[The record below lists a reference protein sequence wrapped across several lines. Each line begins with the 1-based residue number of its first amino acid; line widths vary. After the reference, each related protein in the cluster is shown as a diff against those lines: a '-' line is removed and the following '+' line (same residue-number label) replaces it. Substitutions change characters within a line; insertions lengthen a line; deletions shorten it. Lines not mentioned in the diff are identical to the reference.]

1 MDVRLERVKD
11 LLNHENFLNN
21 YYLLHSFVLMK
32 KKYIIL
38 VPVLVVMASLLGSCS
53 KGLDQNT
60 GETEILKWKDGKSS
74 AVSLTYDD
82 GSINQFRVAL
92 PLMEEQGFPGTF
104 FINTGRIPG
113 SEFKA
118 RFIGRPV
125 EEIIE
130 ETAEVPT
137 NLDNLFERASAVGYL
152 GYRGLMD
159 YHTRAGSSVD
169 AGNMERACEII
180 DEAYAKVRAGNVQKR
195 QTDDGYFGEDH
206 ITWDEIRE
214 FASRGYEFAS
224 HTISHPRL
232 AILDE
237 VNMLWELE
245 KCKEDILRQLGSEHT
260 FSCECPYGT
269 ENERVM
275 DYALAIYPATRNR
288 MPEEYLAELNRGS
301 RVHPSEPDKPYVQWQ
316 RGPKTATPLHLM
328 NSWIDTCLVNNDIW
342 LVLGFHGVDAV
353 GWEAIPGDTLDT
365 FFSYIK
371 ANEEELWVAT
381 FQDVTK
387 YMRERM
393 SSTVKSSRD
402 RDQIQ
407 VNLSQNLDQSLYN
420 LPLTL
425 KTEIPDRWKEISVT
439 QNGMDLDYE
448 IISEKQGRSVMY
460 SALPGEKPVI
470 IKSVM

>member
-1 MDVRLERVKD
+1 MKERYLI
-11 LLNHENFLNN
+11 LL
-21 YYLLHSFVLMK
+21 
-32 KKYIIL
+32 
-38 VPVLVVMASLLGSCS
+38 PVLVVMTSFLNSCS
-53 KGLDQNT
+53 PDPNQNI
-60 GETEILKWKDGKSS
+60 GRTEILKWKDGKMS

-82 GSINQFRVAL
+82 GSINQFKVAL
-92 PLMEEQGFPGTF
+92 PLMEEKGFPGTF
-104 FINTGRIPG
+104 FINTGQIPG

-118 RFIGRPV
+118 RFIGRLF
-125 EEIIE
+125 EEIIK
-130 ETAEVPT
+130 ETAVVPT
-137 NLDNLFERASAVGYL
+137 NLDNLFERGSAVGYL
-152 GYRGLMD
+152 GYRRLMD
-159 YHTRAGSSVD
+159 YHTRAGASVD

-195 QTDDGYFGEDH
+195 QIDNSYSGEGR

-214 FASRGYEFAS
+214 FASRGHEFAS

-245 KCKEDILRQLGSEHT
+245 KCKEDILRQLGPEHT

-275 DYALAIYPATRNR
+275 EYALEIYPATRNR
-288 MPEEYLAELNRGS
+288 MPEDYLAELNRGS
-301 RVHPSEPDKPYVQWQ
+301 RVHPSLAEEPYVQWQ

-328 NSWIDTCLVNNDIW
+328 NSWIDTCLVNNNIW
-342 LVLGFHGVDAV
+342 LVLVFHGVEGI
-353 GWEAIPGDTLDT
+353 GWEAIPGDTINS

-393 SSTVKSSRD
+393 NSTVKSSRD
-402 RDQIQ
+402 REQIQ
-407 VNLSQNLDQSLYN
+407 VHLSHNLDPGLYD
-420 LPLTL
+420 LALTM
-425 KTEIPDRWKEISVT
+425 KTYIPESWKEISVT
-439 QNGMDLDYE
+439 QDGLDLDYE
-448 IISEKQGRSVMY
+448 IISAEQGKFVMC
-460 SALPGEKPVI
+460 SALPGVNPVI
-470 IKSVM
+470 IASVK

>member
-1 MDVRLERVKD
+1 MKERYLK
-11 LLNHENFLNN
+11 LL
-21 YYLLHSFVLMK
+21 
-32 KKYIIL
+32 
-38 VPVLVVMASLLGSCS
+38 PVLVIMTSLWSSCS
-53 KGLDQNT
+53 LNPNQNN
-60 GETEILKWKDGKSS
+60 GRTEILKWKDGKMS

-92 PLMEEQGFPGTF
+92 PLMDEKGFPGTF
-104 FINTGRIPG
+104 FINTGQIPG

-118 RFIGRPV
+118 RFIGRPF
-125 EEIIE
+125 EEIIA
-130 ETAEVPT
+130 ETAVVPT

-159 YHTRAGSSVD
+159 YHTRAGASVD
-169 AGNMERACEII
+169 AGNMETAYVII
-180 DEAYAKVRAGNVQKR
+180 DEAYAMVRAGNVQKR
-195 QTDDGYFGEDH
+195 QIDNSYSGDGL

-214 FASRGYEFAS
+214 FASRGHEFAS

-245 KCKEDILRQLGSEHT
+245 KCKEDIHRQLGPEHT

-275 DYALAIYPATRNR
+275 KYALEIYPATRNR
-288 MPEEYLAELNRGS
+288 MPEDYLAELNRGS
-301 RVHPSEPDKPYVQWQ
+301 RVHPSVASEPYVQWQ

-328 NSWIDTCLVNNDIW
+328 KSWIDTCLVNNNIW
-342 LVLGFHGVDAV
+342 LVLVFHGVEGI
-353 GWEAIPGDTLDT
+353 GWEAIPGDTLNS

-371 ANEEELWVAT
+371 ANEDKLWIAT

-393 SSTVKSSRD
+393 NSAVKSSRD
-402 RDQIQ
+402 REQIR
-407 VNLSQNLDQSLYN
+407 VHISHNLDPGLYN
-420 LPLTL
+420 LALTM
-425 KTEIPDRWKEISVT
+425 KTYIPESWKGISVT
-439 QNGMDLDYE
+439 QEGLDLDYE
-448 IISEKQGRSVMY
+448 IMSAEQGKFVIY
-460 SALPGEKPVI
+460 SALPGVNPVI
-470 IKSVM
+470 IASVK